1 MELGRWEFEIGAT
14 GSGSG
19 DGRGLR
25 QGGGGNEREGEA
37 KGIAAR
43 ERRRQMAWT
52 PGEVGMHRRPRAYGT
67 IVRSVFTAKRRS
79 LVEGNECKR
88 DLRTTEI
95 IAKVDGHYHGI
106 TDHGFSLRNLR
117 PPTRPAGQNL
127 VKRL

>member
-1 MELGRWEFEIGAT
+1 MGIQDWSNGEGEWRR
-14 GSGSG
+14 
-19 DGRGLR
+19 RGLR
-25 QGGGGNEREGEA
+25 QGGGGE
-37 KGIAAR
+37 AR
-43 ERRRQMAWT
+43 ERERQRALT
-52 PGEVGMHRRPRAYGT
+52 PGEVCMHRRPHSYGT

-117 PPTRPAGQNL
+117 PFSRPAGLDL
-127 VKRL
+127 VTREVKVVT